1 MEIFVKNYLSSLKL
15 GKPQSFE
22 NMAVFPLLTSLDGGP
37 DYITLKEALNNGV
50 FVITEVS
57 EGGSV
62 PELMVQNKGEVAV
75 LLLDG
80 EELAGAKQ
88 NRILNTAILVSP
100 KTSLKVPVSC
110 TEHGRWSYASR
121 QFADA
126 GHIMAM
132 HMRRSNMENVH
143 ASLESMRQFRSNQGQ
158 VWDEVAQMSA
168 EMSVPSATGAMKD
181 VYEAKNKELADYLKN
196 FRTISGQKG
205 ALVFIAGKPAGM
217 DFVSRD
223 QAFEMLFPKLVKS
236 FAMEAMLAAEHEAHE
251 VRKNAKPQ
259 DTKPKARKPAPKPGK
274 DQALEFL
281 KRAAQCEEKKYES
294 VGTGWSY
301 RYTAK
306 DVVGSALALDSKVIH
321 MAFFG
326 ATEADKSGN
335 MASMSWR
342 RRFRV

>member
-1 MEIFVKNYLSSLKL
+1 MENFVQNCLSSLKV

-22 NMAVFPLLTSLDGGP
+22 NMAVFPLLTSLNGGP
-37 DYITLKEALNNGV
+37 DYITLKEALDKGA

-121 QFADA
+121 EFSDA

-132 HMRRSNMENVH
+132 HMRRTNMANVH
-143 ASLESMRQFRSNQGQ
+143 ASLACDHKFRSNQGQ
-158 VWDEVAQMSA
+158 VWEDVA
-168 EMSVPSATGAMKD
+168 EMAVNMKAPSATGAMKD
-181 VYEAKNKELADYLKN
+181 VYQAKNKELADYLKN
-196 FRTISGQKG
+196 FRSISGQKG
-205 ALVFIAGKPAGM
+205 ALVFIDGKPAGM

-223 QAFEMLFPKLVKS
+223 QSFEMLFPKIVKS
-236 FAMEAMLAAEHEAHE
+236 FAMEALLAAEREAHE
-251 VRKNAKPQ
+251 ARKNAQSKEA
-259 DTKPKARKPAPKPGK
+259 KPKEKKPAPKPGK
-274 DQALEFL
+274 DRAQDFL
-281 KRAAQCEEKKYES
+281 SGAAKCEEKKYES
-294 VGTGWSY
+294 VGQGWSY
-301 RYTAK
+301 RYTGK
-306 DVVGSALALDSKVIH
+306 DIVGSALALDSKVIH

-326 ATEADKSGN
+326 ATETDKSGN
-335 MASMSWR
+335 MAGMSR
-342 RRFRV
+342 RRHFRI